1 MHNRWE
7 KMVEQLRRYGIDY
20 AFSDWQTVGVVIV
33 GPGSPFSVT
42 PTPYA
47 IADVHKAA
55 AAGLLEKRD
64 INCRSHF
71 SSFNRD
77 VYVVKQ
83 P

>member
-1 MHNRWE
+1 
-7 KMVEQLRRYGIDY
+7 MVEQLRRCEIDY
-20 AFSDWQTVGVVIV
+20 AFSDWQTMGVVIV
-33 GPGSPFSVT
+33 GPSSPFTVT

-55 AAGLLEKRD
+55 AAGLLQKRD
-64 INCRSHF
+64 INCCSHF